1 MQGPTTVITNPKD
14 PEIQTTFTFDESFWS
29 HDGFTTDDLDTIA
42 HLLEASTLT
51 RIMFS
56 TSSESGCWTMH
67 GKGFTAASL
76 LMGKLV
82 LEKVTP

>member
-1 MQGPTTVITNPKD
+1 
-14 PEIQTTFTFDESFWS
+14 
-29 HDGFTTDDLDTIA
+29 
-42 HLLEASTLT
+42 
-51 RIMFS
+51 MFS